1 MSELEREMSVAE
13 FVADRMKKDPKI
25 QRIVAD
31 AHIFDD
37 LRQSPGWKRLYEK
50 VVVDKQRVTNDVARR
65 LMAGGTVSSEEIAY
79 YRGFYQGAVYVLEH
93 PAQAERSLERA
104 ASVAWGLVQAELV
117 KTEEEQSPYITG

>member
-31 AHIFDD
+31 AHIFDE
-37 LRQSPGWKRLYEK
+37 LRESPGWKRLYEK
-50 VVVDKQRVTNDVARR
+50 VVVDKQRVTNDVAKR
-65 LMAGGTVSSEEIAY
+65 LMAGGKVSAEEIAY

-93 PAQAERSLERA
+93 PAQAEKSLERA
-104 ASVAWGLVQAELV
+104 ASVAWLLVQNELA
-117 KTEEEQSPYITG
+117 KGQEDQSPYITG